1 MKLRTVVLSA
11 VAGLILATS
20 AQAEII
26 AAKKMRLDSGNKMLI
41 MLSDERYTCD
51 GDRNGSLARIII
63 ARDGAM
69 YPSQTYSACYSHDNG
84 ELNIIFWDPTTNDPR
99 DAGTLQMSEAS
110 FDKTPRFKGWPG
122 ATESHQSD
130 YQKEADELF
139 EAVLDYENERAQNK
153 AR

>member
-1 MKLRTVVLSA
+1 MKLRTVFLA
-11 VAGLILATS
+11 AAAGLMLTTA
-20 AQAEII
+20 AQAEVI
-26 AAKKMRLDSGNKMLI
+26 AAKKMRLDPSHKMLI

-51 GDRNGSLARIII
+51 GDKNGRFARIII

-69 YPSQTYSACYSHDNG
+69 NPSQSYSACYSHEDG
-84 ELNIIFWDPTTNDPR
+84 ELSIIFWDPVTNDPR

-122 ATESHQSD
+122 VTKSHQSD

-139 EAVLDYENERAQNK
+139 EAVLDYENEKAQNK

>member
-1 MKLRTVVLSA
+1 MKLRDVVLA
-11 VAGLILATS
+11 AAAGMMLSTA
-20 AQAEII
+20 AQAEVI

-51 GDRNGSLARIII
+51 GDKNGSFARIII

-69 YPSQTYSACYSHDNG
+69 YPSQTYSACYIYEDG
-84 ELNIIFWDPTTNDPR
+84 ELNLIFWDPATNDPR

-122 ATESHQSD
+122 AQKSHQGD
-130 YQKEADELF
+130 YEKEADELMD
-139 EAVLDYENERAQNK
+139 AIIATANEK
-153 AR
+153 K